1 MRRTFGNNPD
11 VSKALRVLAEQGEG
25 GHWGR
30 AVLWR
35 PCGDACAAT
44 LGQAGEGCAPVWTL
58 GKGRLAALSTE
69 GPSLPANPCWFCYL
83 TTHPRLPGPAASP
96 AGKVVRKGE
105 GGRGTPFSWS
115 ATAKGRNSVA
125 EARAKLEADEQLL
138 RNSSWAGA
146 GVDGAG
152 GQSPQAEDREPAD
165 QAQGQQQQQ
174 QRQQQGQAP
183 QDAAATAAA
192 VQQ

>member
-1 MRRTFGNNPD
+1 M
-11 VSKALRVLAEQGEG
+11 
-25 GHWGR
+25 
-30 AVLWR
+30 
-35 PCGDACAAT
+35 
-44 LGQAGEGCAPVWTL
+44 
-58 GKGRLAALSTE
+58 KGV
-69 GPSLPANPCWFCYL
+69 SLPDLLYGFCCL
-83 TTHPRLPGPAASP
+83 ATPPRLPGSASPP

-146 GVDGAG
+146 GVDSAG
-152 GQSPQAEDREPAD
+152 GQAPQAEEQEPAD
-165 QAQGQQQQQ
+165 QAQGQQQQEQ
-174 QRQQQGQAP
+174 QQQGQGQGQAP
-183 QDAAATAAA
+183 QDAATTAAA